1 MEGEYTSYRNAREG
15 EIQNRLARFRYEREN
30 ELRDQLEEQYESKK
44 TEWAERLELEFQSR
58 ESAARKAIMSE
69 IDAGL
74 RNERL
79 TFETHL
85 ELLKEETALELEVN
99 MEDRLE
105 EFKQRKEEEVASQL
119 DRQLDKREE
128 IMRNKALI
136 EIRKREALIRAEIE
150 AQLGLKRAEIRD
162 RMQNLSAKMDN
173 FKETAEIKMRE
184 AVEKQVQ
191 GEIDVD
197 EAEYKTRQ
205 DEFRELQSLDTKA
218 EKRQM
223 WMQSISGQDRTQP
236 MTLPDPSTLGAKT
249 SALGATGGRPLRG
262 VLGGLNQETKAGI
275 GLSGMRAPISSAKP
289 LIPTSPLVRPIK
301 APLDSAKPTTSAIL
315 PRPIMK
321 LGTPTIQPTVEEEL
335 QPEIITEESPDM
347 DSSEPETTTLAPITK
362 TMIPLE
368 KVDSGFAKLTPVKHM
383 LETVK
388 NESTDSDE

>member
-1 MEGEYTSYRNAREG
+1 
-15 EIQNRLARFRYEREN
+15 
-30 ELRDQLEEQYESKK
+30 
-44 TEWAERLELEFQSR
+44 
-58 ESAARKAIMSE
+58 MSE

-119 DRQLDKREE
+119 ERQLDKREE

-162 RMQNLSAKMDN
+162 RLQNLSEKMDN
-173 FKETAEIKMRE
+173 FKESAEIKMRE

-191 GEIDVD
+191 GEIDSD

-205 DEFRELQSLDTKA
+205 EEFRELQNLDAKA

-223 WMQSISGQDRTQP
+223 WMQSISGQDRKP
-236 MTLPDPSTLGAKT
+236 AVSLPDPSTLGART
-249 SALGATGGRPLRG
+249 STLGATGGRPMRG
-262 VLGGLNQETKAGI
+262 ILGASTAQEPPQPSI
-275 GLSGMRAPISSAKP
+275 GLAGMRAPTSSAKP
-289 LIPTSPLVRPIK
+289 LIPTTPLIRPVK
-301 APLDSAKPTTSAIL
+301 APIGEVKPATASIL
-315 PRPIMK
+315 PRPIKK
-321 LGTPTIQPTVEEEL
+321 LGTPEVVPSTEEMIPEEEL
-335 QPEIITEESPDM
+335 AEAVQSVEAV
-347 DSSEPETTTLAPITK
+347 SSIDEAIDAEPTDEQSVGEMGTLRPITK
-362 TMIPLE
+362 TMIPQQQPSTT
-368 KVDSGFAKLTPVKHM
+368 VANLTPVKHM
-383 LETVK
+383 LEPAK
-388 NESTDSDE
+388 KSRGAPPPKDLGKKKSDADE